1 MVAQISQMSLKQ
13 ISSSV
18 WLTLLLKLG
27 KAAAIAY
34 LAVCLYLYFQ
44 QTRFIFFPSSVIEFT
59 PKAFNLKYQEVWIPV
74 TASGKVEKIHGWW
87 IPAAKPNAKV
97 LLYLHGNG
105 TNIGANVAHADRFHR
120 MGFSVLIVDYRG
132 YGLSEGSF
140 PNETSVYL
148 DAATAWDYLVKQRQI
163 QPSDIFIYGHSL
175 GGAIAINLA
184 LQQPEAA
191 GLIVESSFSSIQ
203 NVVNLRGQF
212 RLFPVR
218 FILNQRFDSINK
230 VKDLQIPVL
239 FIHGINDFVVP
250 VTMSEQLYAAAPE
263 PKQLL
268 IVPNAGH
275 NDVAEIAELQYF
287 QIVKKFVRLV
297 E

>member
-1 MVAQISQMSLKQ
+1 MFKK
-13 ISSSV
+13 
-18 WLTLLLKLG
+18 LLLKLIVG
-27 KAAAIAY
+27 TGIVAAIAY
-34 LAVCLYLYFQ
+34 LAACLYLYFQ
-44 QTRFIFFPSSVIEFT
+44 QTRFIFFPSSVIEVT
-59 PKAFNLKYQEVWIPV
+59 PKAFNLEYQEVGIPV
-74 TASGKVEKIHGWW
+74 TAASGKVEKIHGWW

-105 TNIGANVAHADRFHR
+105 VNIGANAAHADRFHR
-120 MGFSVLIVDYRG
+120 MGFAVLIIDYRG

-184 LQQPEAA
+184 VQQPKAA

-212 RLFPVR
+212 KLFPVS

-230 VKDLQIPVL
+230 VKDLRIPVL
-239 FIHGINDFVVP
+239 FIHGTDDFVVP
-250 VTMSEQLYAAAPE
+250 DYMSRQLYAAAPE

-275 NDVAEIAELQYF
+275 NDVAEVAGWQYF
-287 QIVKKFVRLV
+287 QTVQKFVQQV
-297 E
+297 N

>member
-1 MVAQISQMSLKQ
+1 MSLKQ
-13 ISSSV
+13 ISSSI
-18 WLTLLLKLG
+18 WLKLLLKFGLVV
-27 KAAAIAY
+27 AIAY
-34 LAVCLYLYFQ
+34 LAACLYLYFQ
-44 QTRFIFFPSSVIEFT
+44 QTRFIFFPSSAIEVT

-74 TASGKVEKIHGWW
+74 TAASGKVEKIHGWW

-105 TNIGANVAHADRFHR
+105 VNIGANAAHADRFHR
-120 MGFSVLIVDYRG
+120 MGFAVLIIDYRG

-148 DAATAWDYLVKQRQI
+148 DAATAWNYLVKQRQI

-184 LQQPEAA
+184 VQQPKAA

-203 NVVNLRGQF
+203 NVVNLRNQF
-212 RLFPVR
+212 RLFPVS
-218 FILNQRFDSINK
+218 FILNQRFDSISK
-230 VKDLQIPVL
+230 VKNLRIPVL
-239 FIHGINDFVVP
+239 FIHGTDDFVVP
-250 VTMSEQLYAAAPE
+250 VTMSEQLYATAPE

-275 NDVAEIAELQYF
+275 NDVAEVAGWQYF
-287 QIVKKFVRLV
+287 KTVQKFVRQV
-297 E
+297 N

>member
-1 MVAQISQMSLKQ
+1 MWLK
-13 ISSSV
+13 
-18 WLTLLLKLG
+18 LLLKFGLVV
-27 KAAAIAY
+27 AIAY
-34 LAVCLYLYFQ
+34 LAACIYLYFQ
-44 QTRFIFFPSSVIEFT
+44 QTRFIFFPSSVIEVT

-74 TASGKVEKIHGWW
+74 MAASGKVEKIHGWW

-105 TNIGANVAHADRFHR
+105 VNIGANAAHAERFHR
-120 MGFSVLIVDYRG
+120 MGFAVLIIDYRG

-184 LQQPEAA
+184 VQQPKAA
-191 GLIVESSFSSIQ
+191 GLIVDSSFSSIQ
-203 NVVNLRGQF
+203 NVVNLRSQF
-212 RLFPVR
+212 KLFPVS
-218 FILNQRFDSINK
+218 FILNQRFDSISK
-230 VKDLQIPVL
+230 VESLRIPVL
-239 FIHGINDFVVP
+239 FIHGTDDFVVP
-250 VTMSEQLYAAAPE
+250 HSMSKQLYAAAPE
-263 PKQLL
+263 PKQIL

-275 NDVAEIAELQYF
+275 NDVAEVAGWQYF
-287 QIVKKFVRLV
+287 QTVQKFVRQV
-297 E
+297 N

>member
-1 MVAQISQMSLKQ
+1 MWLK
-13 ISSSV
+13 
-18 WLTLLLKLG
+18 LLLRFCIST
-27 KAAAIAY
+27 ATVY
-34 LAVCLYLYFQ
+34 LVVCLYLYFQ
-44 QTRFIFFPSSVIEFT
+44 QTRFIFFPSSIIDIT
-59 PKAFNLKYQEVWIPV
+59 PKAFNLKYQEVWIPIT

-87 IPAAKPNAKV
+87 IPATTTNAKT

-105 TNIGANVAHADRFHR
+105 VNIGANVAHAHRFHQ
-120 MGFSVLIVDYRG
+120 MGFAVLIIDYRG

-140 PNETSVYL
+140 PSEKTVYQ

-163 QPSDIFIYGHSL
+163 QPNNIILYGHSL

-184 LQQPEAA
+184 VQQPKAA

-212 RLFPVR
+212 RLFPVN
-218 FILNQRFDSINK
+218 FILNQHFASINK
-230 VKDLQIPVL
+230 VKDLQVPVL
-239 FIHGINDFVVP
+239 FIHGADDNIVP
-250 VTMSEQLYAAAPE
+250 DSMSKQLYAIAPE

-275 NDVAEIAELQYF
+275 NNVAEVAELRYF
-287 QIVKKFVRLV
+287 QTVKEFIRLTK
-297 E
+297 

>member
-1 MVAQISQMSLKQ
+1 MSLKQ
-13 ISSSV
+13 ISSSI
-18 WLTLLLKLG
+18 WLKLLLKFGLVV
-27 KAAAIAY
+27 AIAY
-34 LAVCLYLYFQ
+34 LAACIYLYFQ
-44 QTRFIFFPSSVIEFT
+44 QTRFIFFPSSAIEVT

-74 TASGKVEKIHGWW
+74 TAASGKVEKIHGWW

-105 TNIGANVAHADRFHR
+105 VNIGANAAHADRFHR
-120 MGFSVLIVDYRG
+120 MGFAVLIIDYRG

-148 DAATAWDYLVKQRQI
+148 DAATAWDYLIKQRQI

-184 LQQPEAA
+184 VQQPKAA

-203 NVVNLRGQF
+203 NVVNLRSQF
-212 RLFPVR
+212 RLFPVS
-218 FILNQRFDSINK
+218 FILNQRFDSISK
-230 VKDLQIPVL
+230 VKNLRIPVL
-239 FIHGINDFVVP
+239 FIHGTDDFVVP
-250 VTMSEQLYAAAPE
+250 DSMSRQLYAAAPE

-275 NDVAEIAELQYF
+275 NDVAEVAGWRYF
-287 QIVKKFVRLV
+287 QTVEKFVRQFN
-297 E
+297 

>member
-1 MVAQISQMSLKQ
+1 MSLKQ
-13 ISSSV
+13 ISSSI
-18 WLTLLLKLG
+18 WLKLLLKFGLVV
-27 KAAAIAY
+27 AIAY
-34 LAVCLYLYFQ
+34 LAACIYLYFQ
-44 QTRFIFFPSSVIEFT
+44 QTRFIFFPSSVIEVT

-74 TASGKVEKIHGWW
+74 TAASGKVEKIHGWW

-105 TNIGANVAHADRFHR
+105 VNIGANAAHADRFHR
-120 MGFSVLIVDYRG
+120 MGFAVLIIDYRG

-184 LQQPEAA
+184 VQQPKAA

-203 NVVNLRGQF
+203 NVVNLRSQF
-212 RLFPVR
+212 KLFPVS
-218 FILNQRFDSINK
+218 FILNQRFDSISK
-230 VKDLQIPVL
+230 VKDLRVPVL
-239 FIHGINDFVVP
+239 FIHGTDDFVVP
-250 VTMSEQLYAAAPE
+250 DSMSRQLYAAAPE

-268 IVPNAGH
+268 IIPNAGH
-275 NDVAEIAELQYF
+275 NDVAEVAGWQYF
-287 QIVKKFVRLV
+287 QTVEKFVRQV
-297 E
+297 N

>member
-1 MVAQISQMSLKQ
+1 MSLKQ
-13 ISSSV
+13 ISSSI
-18 WLTLLLKLG
+18 WLKLLLKFGLVV
-27 KAAAIAY
+27 AIAY
-34 LAVCLYLYFQ
+34 LAACLYLYFQ
-44 QTRFIFFPSSVIEFT
+44 QTRFIFFPSSVIEVT

-74 TASGKVEKIHGWW
+74 TAASGKVENIHGWW

-105 TNIGANVAHADRFHR
+105 VNIGANAAHADRFHR
-120 MGFSVLIVDYRG
+120 MGFAVLIIDYRG

-148 DAATAWDYLVKQRQI
+148 DAATAWNYLVNQRQI

-184 LQQPEAA
+184 VQQPKAA

-203 NVVNLRGQF
+203 NVVNLRSQF
-212 RLFPVR
+212 KLFPVS

-239 FIHGINDFVVP
+239 FIHGTDDFVVP
-250 VTMSEQLYAAAPE
+250 DSMSRQLYAAAPE
-263 PKQLL
+263 PKQTL

-275 NDVAEIAELQYF
+275 NDVAEVAGWQYF
-287 QIVKKFVRLV
+287 QTVEKFASLTK
-297 E
+297 